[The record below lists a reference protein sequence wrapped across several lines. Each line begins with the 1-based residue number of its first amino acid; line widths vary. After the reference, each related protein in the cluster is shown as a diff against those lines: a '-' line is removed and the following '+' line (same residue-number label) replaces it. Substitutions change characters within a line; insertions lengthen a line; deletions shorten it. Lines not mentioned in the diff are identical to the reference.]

1 MDKVQVI
8 DANGQ
13 ITKDI
18 VLPGRIFAYPIKDHL
33 LWEAAVNA
41 QANRRRGTVATKTRG
56 EVQGSTR
63 KPWRQKGTGRARTG
77 GIRSPLWRKGGTSF
91 GPQPRDFSYTLPK
104 QTRQNALRSALSLKA
119 AEKQLLVLDKFE
131 IKAPKTKEAAKVLA
145 GLKLRSALV
154 IDQAS
159 NRNLFQA
166 VRNIPGVKAV
176 DPRGLTAFD
185 VLRHHWLVFTEPAL
199 QSLVER
205 LKP

>member
-8 DANGQ
+8 DASGQ
-13 ITKDI
+13 KTRDI
-18 VLPGRIFAYPIKDHL
+18 ALPAGIFAYPVKEHL

-41 QANRRRGTVATKTRG
+41 QANRRRGTVSTKTRG
-56 EVQGSTR
+56 EVSGSTL

-91 GPQPRDFSYTLPK
+91 GPKPRDFSYDLPK
-104 QTRQNALRSALSLKA
+104 QVKQNALRSALSLKA

-131 IKAPKTKEAAKVLA
+131 LKEPKTKEAARVLD
-145 GLKLRSALV
+145 GLKLRSALI
-154 IDQAS
+154 IDRAA

-185 VLRHHWLVFTEPAL
+185 VLGHTWLVFTEPAL
-199 QSLVER
+199 ESLVER
-205 LKP
+205 LK

>member
-13 ITKDI
+13 KTKDI
-18 VLPGRIFAYPIKDHL
+18 ALPGGIFAYPVKEHL

-41 QANRRRGTVATKTRG
+41 QANRRRGTVSTKTRG
-56 EVQGSTR
+56 EVKGSTR
-63 KPWRQKGTGRARTG
+63 KSWRQKGTGRARTG

-91 GPQPRDFSYTLPK
+91 GPKPRDFSYRLPK
-104 QTRQNALRSALSLKA
+104 QTRQNALRSALSLKS

-131 IKAPKTKEAAKVLA
+131 LKEAKTKEAAKVLA
-145 GLKLRSALV
+145 GLKLRSALI
-154 IDQAS
+154 IDQSS

-185 VLRHHWLVFTEPAL
+185 VLRHTWLVFTEPAF
-199 QSLVER
+199 QVLVER
-205 LKP
+205 LK

>member
-13 ITKDI
+13 KTRDI
-18 VLPGRIFAYPIKDHL
+18 ALPAGIFAYPVKEHL

-41 QANRRRGTVATKTRG
+41 QANRRRGTVSTKTRG
-56 EVQGSTR
+56 EVSGSTR

-91 GPQPRDFSYTLPK
+91 GPKPRDFSYDLPK
-104 QTRQNALRSALSLKA
+104 QVKQNALRSALSLKA

-131 IKAPKTKEAAKVLA
+131 LKEPKTKEAARVLD
-145 GLKLRSALV
+145 GLKLRSALI
-154 IDQAS
+154 IDRAA

-185 VLRHHWLVFTEPAL
+185 VLGHTWLVFTEPAL
-199 QSLVER
+199 ESLVER
-205 LKP
+205 LK

>member
-13 ITKDI
+13 KTGDI
-18 VLPGRIFAYPIKDHL
+18 ALPAGIFAYPVKEHL

-41 QANRRRGTVATKTRG
+41 QANRRRGTVSTKTRG
-56 EVQGSTR
+56 QVSGSTR

-91 GPQPRDFSYTLPK
+91 GPKPRDFSYDLPK
-104 QTRQNALRSALSLKA
+104 QVKQNALRSALSLKA

-131 IKAPKTKEAAKVLA
+131 LKEPKTKEAARVLD
-145 GLKLRSALV
+145 GLKLRSALI
-154 IDQAS
+154 IDRAA

-185 VLRHHWLVFTEPAL
+185 VLGHTWLVFTEPAFE
-199 QSLVER
+199 SLVER
-205 LKP
+205 LKR

>member
-13 ITKDI
+13 KTKDI
-18 VLPGRIFAYPIKDHL
+18 ALPSGIFAYPVKEHL

-41 QANRRRGTVATKTRG
+41 QANRRRGTVSTKTRG
-56 EVQGSTR
+56 EVRGSTH
-63 KPWRQKGTGRARTG
+63 KPWRQKGTGRARAG
-77 GIRSPLWRKGGTSF
+77 DIRSPLWRKGGTTF
-91 GPQPRDFSYTLPK
+91 GPKPRDFSYRLPK
-104 QTRQNALRSALSLKA
+104 QIRQNALRSALSLKS

-131 IKAPKTKEAAKVLA
+131 LKEAKTKEAAKVLA
-145 GLKLRSALV
+145 GLKLRSALI

-185 VLRHHWLVFTEPAL
+185 VLRHTWLVFTEPAF
-199 QSLVER
+199 QVLVER
-205 LKP
+205 LK